1 MADGRP
7 AELARHV
14 EAESEKN
21 DRLITDALIELEDI
35 SKAGKRKAIVATVMQ
50 MTGLSRNTIRS
61 RDWALTKLRAIKA
74 ARKSHQASVA
84 AALSEK
90 ESEPTPRMLRDRIR
104 LILDQNALLYEEI
117 QALKGVILDQNIEI
131 EALKA
136 RSKISL
142 AQPPA
147 RVPK

>member
-21 DRLITDALIELEDI
+21 DKLIIEALAELEDV
-35 SKAGKRKAIVATVMQ
+35 SKAGKRKATVATICQ
-50 MTGLSRNTIRS
+50 LTGLSRNTVRG
-61 RDWALTKLRAIKA
+61 RPWALVRLKAIKA
-74 ARKSHQASVA
+74 AHKSQLASEA
-84 AALSEK
+84 ASRSE
-90 ESEPTPRMLRDRIR
+90 EEHEPTPRMLRNRIK

-117 QALKGVILDQNIEI
+117 LTLKGIISNQETEI

-142 AQPPA
+142 AQPPG
-147 RVPK
+147 RVPE